1 MRLKRIQ
8 QSAFTLIELLVVIS
22 IIAILA
28 GIALPVFGNVKT
40 RGDQTKALSNA
51 KQIGTAC
58 KIYAVDY
65 NGAFPI
71 YTDIAAKTP
80 ATTSSTSNQILQTL
94 LPDYLPEK
102 SIFAIGKS
110 RYCKN
115 AGTVA
120 ATSPANIGIL
130 GPAECEWAYVAG
142 LSDTSY
148 ARWPLLA
155 DGFYQGTT
163 YSTVE
168 TEYGGVWQAKK
179 AIVIRCDL
187 SGSVETLKKSDR
199 TVKRN
204 PDEPDSTA
212 KDAFISGPGDSPS
225 WFAFSNDLFLA
236 QAARAQ

>member
-1 MRLKRIQ
+1 MRLKPTQ

-51 KQIGTAC
+51 KQIGLAC
-58 KIYAVDY
+58 KVYAVDN
-65 NGAFPI
+65 NGNFPN
-71 YTDIAAKTP
+71 YTDVAAKTP
-80 ATTSSTSNQILQTL
+80 ATSSSTSNQILQTL

-110 RYCKN
+110 KYCKN
-115 AGTVA
+115 AGTAA
-120 ATSPANIGIL
+120 ATNADSINKL

-142 LSDTSY
+142 LTDTSY
-148 ARWPLLA
+148 SKWPLLA
-155 DGFYQGTT
+155 DGFFSGTS

-187 SGSVETLKKSDR
+187 SGAVETLKKSDK

-204 PDEPDSTA
+204 AEEADTTA
-212 KDAFISGPGDSPS
+212 KDAFSDGAGDTPP
-225 WFAFSNDLFLA
+225 WFAFSDSLFLA
-236 QAARAQ
+236 QAQRAQ